1 MDDNSLSIDN
11 ISDSHEKLPLILENE
26 SVPYVKDET
35 NKCLSLSNKMSFWHK
50 SNDEIKLLLI
60 LKDVI
65 ETTIFVR

>member
-26 SVPYVKDET
+26 SVPYVKDKT

-50 SNDEIKLLLI
+50 SIDEIKLRLI

-65 ETTIFVR
+65 ETTIFLK